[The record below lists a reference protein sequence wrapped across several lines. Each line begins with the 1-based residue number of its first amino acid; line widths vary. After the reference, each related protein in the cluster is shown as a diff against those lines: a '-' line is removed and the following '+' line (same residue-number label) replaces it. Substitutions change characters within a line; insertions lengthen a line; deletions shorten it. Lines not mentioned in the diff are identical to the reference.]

1 MSFSIGDRVVF
12 FYKSG
17 KYIGEVADQP
27 GLTKLPVRVLAVLK
41 HPAQGDIHH
50 PGQADVSMF
59 HQRKALAY
67 QEIAAVPP
75 QVIQPFDGDIP
86 DYRESLKTALD
97 KEIDKLEGKQD
108 AYAQQALAELYE
120 LRKEYFRTN

>member
-17 KYIGEVADQP
+17 KYIGEIADQP

-41 HPAQGDIHH
+41 HPAQV
-50 PGQADVSMF
+50 DVSMF

-86 DYRESLKTALD
+86 DYEESLEAALN
-97 KEIDKLEGKQD
+97 KEITKLEGKQD
-108 AYAQQALAELYE
+108 AYARQALTELSE
-120 LRKEYFRTN
+120 LKKEYFGT

>member
-17 KYIGEVADQP
+17 KYIGEIADQP

-41 HPAQGDIHH
+41 HPAQGDIHY
-50 PGQADVSMF
+50 PGQVDVSMF

-86 DYRESLKTALD
+86 DYEESLEAALN
-97 KEIDKLEGKQD
+97 KEITKLEGKQD
-108 AYAQQALAELYE
+108 AYARQALTELSE
-120 LRKEYFRTN
+120 LKKEYFGT